1 MCKERFCCKAA
12 VVTTILA
19 IIVAVNLP
27 AQIKQIRPTD
37 IGSGL
42 KSGSV
47 HATIT
52 PSFTGDTLK
61 PFDSNQFNA
70 LELLGTDS
78 ITITLQFDS
87 SIQIEKSK
95 VFFWHG
101 ARWTL
106 ETANSLGD
114 LNSKTG
120 TYSKPVDARTSSAF
134 LWDSASFVSQRVY
147 CVRLSVKNPADSSIR
162 LGEWTLEGTVTFT
175 KFLILPQPAR
185 VLPGTNL
192 QLRVKIVDDQN
203 NIYSNFLS
211 GPLKWSCADGSIATV
226 DEYGVLRGIALGA
239 TAASVTTVAQTL
251 KGTVAVTVE
260 SDFRPQKVKPMT
272 VKVALV
278 LQDPVLP
285 SSNRIHEEFGWRD
298 PRQLANRLV
307 VHFREAT
314 DSVVN
319 FQFVEII
326 DANVLFTRFYGN
338 LLGVTKYVQLL
349 KEPGWK
355 TLHAASDSGQIW
367 FDYREMV
374 KYYHFDEKRNNDS
387 IDEVWV
393 FAAPFLGMYESQL
406 MGPKAFWWNSP
417 PIKDSTALT
426 KLLSVMGLNY
436 ERGVD
441 QAFHSFG
448 HRVES
453 AMVQAY
459 LEAQGRSW
467 NPKSI
472 DPTPWDLFT
481 RIEKDM
487 PGQAHVGNVH
497 FPPNGAHDYDYGNST
512 IVKSFAENWYRYPYL
527 LDQSSQVNVAT
538 WLYTPGEP
546 LAEGQDHLGYLRWWY
561 GHLPRYVGVTE
572 GVLNNWWHYALDYE
586 AAVALAK
593 STPVVGVYDQSFG
606 QIPRAFDLR
615 QNFPNPFNP
624 ATTIRFSIPERGT
637 VNLRVFD
644 VLGREVKIL
653 VNEVLPAGTYERT
666 WDAKNCSS
674 GVYFY
679 RLQAGGYS
687 DTRKLVLLK

>member
-12 VVTTILA
+12 VVAAILA
-19 IIVAVNLP
+19 IIVAVRLP
-27 AQIKQIRPTD
+27 AQIKQIRPID
-37 IGSGL
+37 ISSGL
-42 KSGSV
+42 KSGNV

-61 PFDSNQFNA
+61 PFEGNQFNA

-87 SIQIEKSK
+87 LIQIEKSK

-120 TYSKPVDARTSSAF
+120 TYSKAVDARTSSPF
-134 LWDSASFVSQRVY
+134 LWDSTGFVSQKVY

-185 VLPGTNL
+185 VLPGTSL
-192 QLRVKIVDDQN
+192 QLKVKILDDQN
-203 NIYSNFLS
+203 NIYTNFLS
-211 GPLKWSCADGSIATV
+211 GPLIWSSANGSIATV
-226 DEYGVLRGIALGA
+226 DEYGMLRGIALGA
-239 TAASVTTVAQTL
+239 TAASVATVGQTL
-251 KGTVAVTVE
+251 KGTTSVTVE

-298 PRQLANRLV
+298 PKQLSNRLV
-307 VHFREAT
+307 YHFREAT

-326 DANVLFTRFYGN
+326 DANVLFTRFYGS

-355 TLHAASDSGQIW
+355 TLHAAEDSGQIW

-417 PIKDSTALT
+417 PIKDGTALT

-448 HRVES
+448 HRFES

-459 LEAQGRSW
+459 VQAQGRSW
-467 NPKSI
+467 NPRSI

-497 FPPNGAHDYDYGNST
+497 FPPNGVRDYDYGNST

-546 LAEGQDHLGYLRWWY
+546 LAEGLDHLGYLRWWY
-561 GHLPRYVGVTE
+561 GHLPRYVGVTD
-572 GVLNNWWHYALDYE
+572 GVLNNWWHYAFDYE

-593 STPVVGVYDQSFG
+593 STPPVGVYDQSFG
-606 QIPRAFDLR
+606 EIPSGFNLR

-624 ATTIRFSIPERGT
+624 ATTIRFSISERGP
-637 VNLRVFD
+637 VSLRVFD
-644 VLGREVKIL
+644 VLGREVKTL
-653 VNEVLPAGTYERT
+653 VNEVLSAGAHERI
-666 WDAKNCSS
+666 WDANSCSS

-679 RLQAGGYS
+679 RLQAGSYS
-687 DTRKLVLLK
+687 DTKKLVLVK